1 MLMRTEE
8 TTSTTAVTKN
18 GSMENR
24 AVGMFSGIYSLS
36 MLSAPNTSE
45 PRMALYGLQLAKMTN
60 ATAIQPW
67 PLTQLYVQVPAQVM
81 SAIYAPPRPHRPPPA
96 RMCTYLYKVTLMPAA
111 SAAPGFSPTALRFS
125 PLRV

>member
-1 MLMRTEE
+1 MRTEE

-45 PRMALYGLQLAKMTN
+45 PVSYTHLDVYKR
-60 ATAIQPW
+60 QPIGRS
-67 PLTQLYVQVPAQVM
+67 TGG
-81 SAIYAPPRPHRPPPA
+81 
-96 RMCTYLYKVTLMPAA
+96 A
-111 SAAPGFSPTALRFS
+111 SP
-125 PLRV
+125 